1 MRESLF
7 FASCFD
13 VTVLLIS
20 TWLLFRYGKI
30 SIYHPASTYL
40 VFHFFAFTTRL
51 LFLAQGATYFLGGQ
65 LDYFTEIENHEIIK
79 AALLADLG
87 FISMTTAWLV
97 ESKRKTPLFPPKPVI
112 IIDENSLKLLLFITI
127 PLGIWGILSQL
138 YIPGIGKAQLNFG
151 SWSNSSY
158 LQNTQ
163 NFLILSYLII
173 IFKYGFQ
180 KSSLIIIGICL
191 FILAFQGQHRYRV
204 LVPCLFL
211 LFLYLHRQ
219 QKRWLSARFIM
230 IILVGI
236 LVFLPMK
243 YVGKLIQQGASTA
256 ELIEFATEY
265 RESLG
270 IGANADFSFLDMY
283 ASTLT
288 LIDQHGSYYYGTT
301 YLNLLLIPI
310 PRPFW
315 ANKPSLVQWITDVST
330 PARNLKELG
339 AIPTI
344 YGESYVNFG
353 YLGIIFIPF
362 LFAKYSA
369 RWYFSIFDTHPQSAN
384 LYLYL
389 YFAAIFVQV
398 YRDGLNAIIIFLSA
412 YNLPGFFVYI
422 FSIIKQKR
430 A

>member
-7 FASCFD
+7 FASCVD
-13 VTVLLIS
+13 ITVLLMS
-20 TWLLFRYGKI
+20 SWLLFRSGKI
-30 SIYHPASTYL
+30 SIYHPATTYL
-40 VFHFFAFTTRL
+40 VFHLFAFTTRL
-51 LFLAQGATYFLGGQ
+51 LFLTSGATFFLGGQ
-65 LDYFTEIENHEIIK
+65 LDYFTEIESHEIVK

-87 FISMTTAWLV
+87 FISMTIAWLL
-97 ESKRKTPLFPPKPVI
+97 ESSRKLPLKTSKSLV
-112 IIDENSLKLLLFITI
+112 IIDENVLKLVLFVTV
-127 PLGIWGILSQL
+127 PLGIWGIFSQL

-151 SWSNSSY
+151 DWSNSSY

-163 NFLILSYLII
+163 NFLILSMLILV
-173 IFKYGFQ
+173 FKYGFQ
-180 KSSLIIIGICL
+180 KYSLIIIGICL

-204 LVPCLFL
+204 LVPCIFL
-211 LFLYLHRQ
+211 LFLYLYRE
-219 QKRWLSARFIM
+219 QKKWLSLRFVM
-230 IILVGI
+230 MILVGI
-236 LVFLPMK
+236 MIFLPMK
-243 YVGKLIQQGASTA
+243 YVGKLIQQGASTDD
-256 ELIEFATEY
+256 LIEFAAEY
-265 RESLG
+265 RESLD

-288 LIDQHGSYYYGTT
+288 LIDQKGKYYYGST

-315 ANKPSLVQWITDVST
+315 QDKPSLVQWITDVST
-330 PARNLKELG
+330 SSRNLKELG

-344 YGESYVNFG
+344 YGEAYVNFG

-369 RWYFSIFDTHPQSAN
+369 RWYYKILNTHPQSVN

-389 YFAAIFVQV
+389 YFSAIIIQV
-398 YRDGLNAIIIFLSA
+398 YRDGLNAIFIFLSA
-412 YNLPGFFVYI
+412 YNMPGFFVYI

>member
-7 FASCFD
+7 FASCVD
-13 VTVLLIS
+13 ITVLLMS
-20 TWLLFRYGKI
+20 SWLLFRYGKI
-30 SIYHPASTYL
+30 SIYHPATTYL
-40 VFHFFAFTTRL
+40 VFHLFAFTTRL
-51 LFLAQGATYFLGGQ
+51 LFLTRGATFFLGEQ
-65 LDYFTEIENHEIIK
+65 LDYFTEIESHEIVK

-87 FISMTTAWLV
+87 FISMTTAWLL
-97 ESKRKTPLFPPKPVI
+97 ESNRKFPLKTSKSVI
-112 IIDENSLKLLLFITI
+112 IIDENVLKLVLFVTI
-127 PLGIWGILSQL
+127 PLGIWGVFSQL

-151 SWSNSSY
+151 DWSNSSY

-163 NFLILSYLII
+163 NFLILSMLII
-173 IFKYGFQ
+173 VFKYGFQ
-180 KSSLIIIGICL
+180 KYSLIIIGICL

-204 LVPCLFL
+204 LVPCIFL
-211 LFLYLHRQ
+211 LFLYLYRE
-219 QKRWLSARFIM
+219 QKRWLSPRFVM
-230 IILVGI
+230 MILVGI
-236 LVFLPMK
+236 MIFLPMK
-243 YVGKLIQQGASTA
+243 YVGKLIQQEASTDD
-256 ELIEFATEY
+256 LIEFAAEY
-265 RESLG
+265 RESLD

-288 LIDQHGSYYYGTT
+288 LIDQKGKYYYGST

-315 ANKPSLVQWITDVST
+315 KDKPSLVQWITDVST
-330 PARNLKELG
+330 SSRNLKELG

-344 YGESYVNFG
+344 YGEAYVNFG

-369 RWYFSIFDTHPQSAN
+369 RWYYKILSTHPQSAN

-389 YFAAIFVQV
+389 YFSAIIIQV
-398 YRDGLNAIIIFLSA
+398 YRDGLNAIFIFLSA
-412 YNLPGFFVYI
+412 YNMPGFFVYV

>member
-7 FASCFD
+7 FASCID
-13 VTVLLIS
+13 ITVLSVS
-20 TWLLFRYGKI
+20 TWLLFQYGKI
-30 SIYHPASTYL
+30 SIYHPATTYL
-40 VFHFFAFTTRL
+40 IFHLFAFTTRL
-51 LFLAQGATYFLGGQ
+51 LFLANGAAYFLGGQ
-65 LDYFTEIENHEIIK
+65 IDYFTEIENYEIVK

-87 FISMTTAWLV
+87 FISMTTAWLS
-97 ESKRKTPLFPPKPVI
+97 ESNRKIAIVPPKSVLI
-112 IIDENSLKLLLFITI
+112 MDENSLKLVLFITV
-127 PLGIWGILSQL
+127 PLGIWGIFSQL
-138 YIPGIGKAQLNFG
+138 YIPGIGKAQLDFG
-151 SWSNSSY
+151 AWSESSY
-158 LQNTQ
+158 VQNTQ
-163 NFLILSYLII
+163 NLLILSYLLI

-180 KSSLIIIGICL
+180 RYSLVIICICL
-191 FILAFQGQHRYRV
+191 FILSFQGQHRYRV

-211 LFLYLHRQ
+211 LFLYLHQQ
-219 QKRWLSARFIM
+219 QKRWLSPRFI
-230 IILVGI
+230 IFILIGI

-243 YVGKLIQQGASTA
+243 YVGKLIQRGASKE
-256 ELIEFATEY
+256 ELIEFASEY

-283 ASTLT
+283 ASTIT
-288 LIDQHGSYYYGTT
+288 LIDQHDKYYYGTT
-301 YLNLLLIPI
+301 YLNLLLMPI

-315 ANKPSLVQWITDVST
+315 ESKPSLVQWISDVST
-330 PARNLKELG
+330 PSRNLKELG

-344 YGESYVNFG
+344 YGEAYVNFG
-353 YLGIIFIPF
+353 YLGIMFIPF

-369 RWYFSIFDTHPQSAN
+369 RWYFSILHTHPQSAN

-389 YFAAIFVQV
+389 YFAAIMVQV

-412 YNLPGFFVYI
+412 YNIPGFFIYI